1 VILTEMPDLP
11 PSPQSARN
19 AAFRR
24 AFYARWHRENCVVS
38 GTVRQVEYRPIH
50 QMLSIKCVAR
60 GTETYFVDRRRVAV
74 NDDSWLVLNESR
86 VYGSVIDSPHDVDSF
101 SIFFRPGIGR
111 EVAGALERSVDHA
124 LDDGAQYSAPFE
136 FDEALRPHDGFVTP
150 VLRSMQRQIR
160 RGERDEH
167 WLEERC
173 QLLVARLVS
182 AQRAR
187 CEPLPRRLADMK
199 PKA

>member
-1 VILTEMPDLP
+1 MHTGWSVLVSGNQIEAVGLITTTPANTTVIDLP
-11 PSPQSARN
+11 GATILPGLIEGHAHLFLHPYN
-19 AAFRR
+19 
-24 AFYARWHRENCVVS
+24 
-38 GTVRQVEYRPIH
+38 
-50 QMLSIKCVAR
+50 
-60 GTETYFVDRRRVAV
+60 ET
-74 NDDSWLVLNESR
+74 SWDEQVLNESR

-173 QLLVARLVS
+173 
-182 AQRAR
+182 
-187 CEPLPRRLADMK
+187 
-199 PKA
+199 